1 MSFISLTGMRMGI
14 LLGLTGREWEL
25 YPRHHG
31 NGNELLGMGGN
42 GNVENHSRTSL
53 AVSTGVI
60 YGHPYTYGP
69 LSRVVC
75 KRAARIEQSYD
86 KTASTYSRMPV
97 QLDRLHQSPAEPFS
111 PQPWLRPSPP
121 VIRPS
126 LPDSTTAQ
134 RPRSDCMMIITVC
147 LSVIHARCQLVVD
160 SIERERRIERGDS
173 TKTGRLHVVASTRRC
188 CYGASSGARWPL
200 VPGSP
205 AAAAA
210 AAAAALSIT
219 RSFVAGA
226 RCRAGDGL
234 WA

>member
-1 MSFISLTGMRMGI
+1 MGI
-14 LLGLTGREWEL
+14 LVGLTEREWEL

-160 SIERERRIERGDS
+160 SIERERETDR
-173 TKTGRLHVVASTRRC
+173 TRRLDENRPV
-188 CYGASSGARWPL
+188 ARRRVHTPML
-200 VPGSP
+200 LRRVVRSAV
-205 AAAAA
+205 AARPRVAR
-210 AAAAALSIT
+210 
-219 RSFVAGA
+219 RSRRRRFI
-226 RCRAGDGL
+226 DY
-234 WA
+234 